1 MFQAE
6 VRSGSER
13 EGGEQRGEED
23 ASEPESL
30 SFQNLR
36 ASHRRLKEQH
46 RQQQHH
52 GECRL
57 LIPVIL
63 LPVDDETFP
72 CTKNISN
79 LGLQRMT
86 AILSLRWS
94 KLV

>member
-1 MFQAE
+1 M
-6 VRSGSER
+6 R
-13 EGGEQRGEED
+13 EED

-36 ASHRRLKEQH
+36 GRRRRLKEQH